1 MIFIS
6 NILPNFLELIWRI
19 LLLSFIVILPFVAI
33 WSVILWYKL
42 SNRERLITSIVRDSN
57 IKFKVRPHWTYILP
71 KLSIY
76 EILQIHKIISNL
88 WDYFSIRIF
97 MTDNALFIIKGLVKP
112 QIREIP
118 LQNIVNITV
127 TLSMLFGSKCGN
139 IHIFHG
145 EKTKLFS
152 IANPL
157 EFKEILMKKN
167 TSKTTPPNYESSTKV
182 IFMD

>member
-1 MIFIS
+1 M
-6 NILPNFLELIWRI
+6 
-19 LLLSFIVILPFVAI
+19 LSFVVILPFVAI
-33 WSVILWYKL
+33 WSTFLWFKL
-42 SNRERLITSIVRDSN
+42 RSRERLITKIVREST
-57 IKFKVRPHWTYILP
+57 IKLKVRPHWTYILP
-71 KLSIY
+71 KLSVY
-76 EILQIHKIISNL
+76 EVLQFNKIISNL

-97 MTDNALFIIKGLVKP
+97 ITDNTFFVIKGLVKP

-118 LQNIVNITV
+118 LQNIVNVTV

-145 EKTKLFS
+145 ENTKLFS

-157 EFKEILMKKN
+157 EFKEILMEKN
-167 TSKTTPPNYESSTKV
+167 ISKTTPPDYELSTKA